1 MKTKEEQNAL
11 KEKEVEAEN
20 KKPRKLTEEEL
31 EKVTGGREY
40 VLTDAQIEQG
50 GYFVGQADT
59 IIYNEVKYYDQHQC
73 TNINRIDMFIYK
85 SSTGA
90 VLLIPFFNYS

>member
-1 MKTKEEQNAL
+1 MKTKEELNAL
-11 KEKEVEAEN
+11 KEEVETVN
-20 KKPRKLTEEEL
+20 RKLHELTEEEL

>member
-1 MKTKEEQNAL
+1 MKTKEELNAL
-11 KEKEVEAEN
+11 KEEVETVN
-20 KKPRKLTEEEL
+20 RKLHELTEEEL

-90 VLLIPFFNYS
+90 VLLIPFDNYS

>member
-1 MKTKEEQNAL
+1 MKTKKEQNAL
-11 KEKEVEAEN
+11 KEKAETES
-20 KKPRKLTEEEL
+20 KEPRKLTEEEL

-40 VLTDAQIEQG
+40 VLTDAQIKQG
-50 GYFVGQADT
+50 GYCVGQADT

-73 TNINRIDMFIYK
+73 TNIDLIDMFIYK

-90 VLLIPFFNYS
+90 VLLIPFYNYS

>member
-1 MKTKEEQNAL
+1 MKTKEELTAL
-11 KEKEVEAEN
+11 KKEVETVN
-20 KKPRKLTEEEL
+20 RKLHELTEEEL

-40 VLTDAQIEQG
+40 VLNDAQIKQG

-73 TNINRIDMFIYK
+73 TNIDLIDMFIYK

>member
-1 MKTKEEQNAL
+1 MKTKEELTAL
-11 KEKEVEAEN
+11 KKEVETVN
-20 KKPRKLTEEEL
+20 RKLHELTEEEL

-73 TNINRIDMFIYK
+73 TNIDRIDMFIYK

>member
-1 MKTKEEQNAL
+1 MKTKKEQNAL
-11 KEKEVEAEN
+11 KEKEVETES
-20 KKPRKLTEEEL
+20 KEPRKLTEEEL

-50 GYFVGQADT
+50 GYLVGQADT

-73 TNINRIDMFIYK
+73 TTINRIDMFIYK
-85 SSTGA
+85 SGTGA
-90 VLLIPFFNYS
+90 VLLIPYYNYS